1 MVYYRPVRKWIYIVP
16 TFSPQKLD
24 YLNSKTKNKKF
35 DFLPEGYE
43 TRVIYVLLPKHFLLL
58 IP

>member
-1 MVYYRPVRKWIYIVP
+1 MDMVP
-16 TFSPQKLD
+16 TFSPPKLD
-24 YLNSKTKNKKF
+24 YLNSKIQNKKF